1 MSCYVKIISLIYTI
15 NIELSM
21 LVLNMLYNM
30 NFDPHLRHIFV
41 IFVSKFIKHKKI
53 NI

>member
-41 IFVSKFIKHKKI
+41 IFVCIFLK
-53 NI
+53 